1 MTLQELVFAGRAL
14 RKSPVFALTAAL
26 TIALGIGA
34 STAIFSVTN
43 AVLLRPLPYK
53 DPDRLVIA
61 IGDMRNRHVR
71 DFPFSNEDFIDM
83 RDGTKDAFQDMAGV
97 FTFRNIF
104 LKEDGTPEQVRTAVA
119 TTNFFRLVGAKI
131 VLGRDFTDA
140 DGLPQPAPPPGGAP
154 PAAGAPPAPPPL
166 PIMAILS
173 YEYFQRRYGLN
184 PSALGQIMNA
194 NGPFRPQIVG
204 VLAPGFQLYFP
215 SSANVE
221 PVPEVWIANRLGYDN
236 ANRNGVSLHAVARLK
251 DAVSLERAQAAADN
265 VAAEA
270 RKNFLIE
277 RTAGYA
283 IRIEPLR
290 QHLVSE
296 VRPAILALMGAVI
309 FLLLIACA
317 NVANLLLVR
326 ASLRERELAVRAA
339 IGASWWHLARQML
352 TEAFLLAALGAMGG
366 LALAWLGIH
375 ELMRIAPANLPRLDT
390 IRIDSVVLAFTALAG
405 AVAATIFGLASAW
418 RASRP
423 DVMNVLRG
431 TSRNEGLASGGLLR
445 KLVVVTE
452 VALSFVL
459 LIGSGLMFRSFLEL
473 QRVDPGF
480 DPRGLLTFQVLGL
493 RNRAG
498 TKPEERAAFTRQV
511 QDRLR
516 GITGVQSVAASFPFP
531 LAGDFSPI
539 RWGTEE
545 ALSDAGKFQATD
557 FQVVLPGYFEAMRTP
572 LIAGRTFTDADNVP
586 GRNLVVVDQLLA
598 DKAFPRQSAV
608 GKRILIRIKTPEAE
622 WVEIIGV
629 VAHQRDESLAERGRE
644 QVYFTD
650 GFLASG
656 AVRDWA
662 IRTDGDAAKYGAD
675 IRAAIKA
682 VDPQLLVSQ
691 MQPIETL
698 LQRAQAGTRFSL
710 LLIGVFAVIA
720 AVLASV
726 GLYGVLAT
734 VVRQRTAEIGVR
746 MTLGAGPG
754 QIFQLIVGQGLR
766 LTAIGIAVGTIAAF
780 VLTRA
785 MTTMLVGVKPS
796 DPATF
801 GTIAVIF
808 FAIAATA
815 SWLPAW
821 RAASLDPTVA
831 LRDE

>member
-1 MTLQELVFAGRAL
+1 MISQDLAFAARTL
-14 RKSPVFALTAAL
+14 RKSPIFALTAAL

-53 DPDRLVIA
+53 DSARLVIVA
-61 IGDMRNRHVR
+61 SDMRNRNVR
-71 DFPFSNEDFIDM
+71 DFPLSNESFIDL
-83 RDGTKDAFQDMAGV
+83 RDGTKDAFQNLAGV
-97 FTFRNIF
+97 FTFRNIVP
-104 LKEDGTPEQVRTAVA
+104 KEDGTPEQVRAAVV
-119 TTNFFRLVGAKI
+119 TTNFFGLVGGKI
-131 VLGRDFTDA
+131 VLGRDFSDS
-140 DGLPQPAPPPGGAP
+140 DGLPQPAPPAAAAQAP
-154 PAAGAPPAPPPL
+154 VAPPL
-166 PIMAILS
+166 PIIAILS

-184 PSALGQIMNA
+184 PAAIGQVMN
-194 NGPFRPQIVG
+194 NSGPFRPQIVG
-204 VLAPGFQLYFP
+204 VLAPAFQLYFP

-221 PVPEVWIANRLGYDN
+221 PVPEVWLANRLGYDN
-236 ANRNGVSLHAVARLK
+236 ANRNGVSLNAVGRLK
-251 DAVSLERAQAAADN
+251 DGVSLDRAQAAADN
-265 VAAEA
+265 VAADA

-283 IRIEPLR
+283 LRVEPMR

-352 TEAFLLAALGAMGG
+352 TEAFLLAAIGALGG

-375 ELMRIAPANLPRLDT
+375 ELRIIAPANLPRLDT
-390 IRIDSVVLAFTALAG
+390 IRIDSVVLAFTALA
-405 AVAATIFGLASAW
+405 AVLAAAIFGLASAW

-423 DVMNVLRG
+423 NVMNVLRG
-431 TSRNEGLASGGLLR
+431 TSRNEGLASGGPLR
-445 KLVVVTE
+445 KLVVVVE

-473 QRVDPGF
+473 QRIDPGF
-480 DPRGLLTFQVLGL
+480 DPRGLLTFQVLGV

-498 TKPEERAAFTRQV
+498 TKPEERAAFVRLIE
-511 QDRLR
+511 DRLR

-545 ALSDAGKFQATD
+545 ALSDPGKFQAVD
-557 FQVVLPGYFEAMRTP
+557 FQIVLPGYFEAMRTP

-586 GRNLVVVDQLLA
+586 GRNLVVIDQLLA

-608 GKRILIRIKTPEAE
+608 GKRILIRIRTPEAE
-622 WVEIIGV
+622 WVEVIGV

-644 QVYFTD
+644 QVYFAD
-650 GFLASG
+650 AFLDSG
-656 AVRDWA
+656 AVRNWA

-675 IRAAIKA
+675 IRAAIKSI
-682 VDPQLLVSQ
+682 DPQLLVSQ
-691 MQPIETL
+691 MQPMDAL
-698 LQRAQAGTRFSL
+698 LERAQAGTRFSL

-746 MTLGAGPG
+746 MTLGAGPS
-754 QIFQLIVGQGLR
+754 QIFNLIVGQGLR
-766 LTAIGIAVGTIAAF
+766 LTAVGIIAGAIAAF
-780 VLTRA
+780 ALTRA

-801 GTIAVIF
+801 ASIAVIF

-831 LRDE
+831 LREE

>member
-1 MTLQELVFAGRAL
+1 MTSQDVTFAFRTL
-14 RKSPVFALTAAL
+14 RKSPIFALTAAL

-43 AVLLRPLPYK
+43 AVLLRPIPYK
-53 DPDRLVIA
+53 DPDRLVIVA
-61 IGDMRNRHVR
+61 SDMRNRNVR
-71 DFPFSNEDFIDM
+71 DFPFSNENFIDL
-83 RDGTKDAFQDMAGV
+83 RDATKDSFQDLGGV

-104 LKEDGTPEQVRTAVA
+104 AREDGTPERVRTAVI

-131 VLGRDFTDA
+131 VLGRDFIDA
-140 DGLPQPAPPPGGAP
+140 DGLPQPPAPPPGAQPGTAP
-154 PAAGAPPAPPPL
+154 PAL

-173 YEYFQRRYGLN
+173 YEYFQRRYGSN
-184 PSALGQIMNA
+184 PAAIGQVMNS

-204 VLAPGFQLYFP
+204 VLARGFQLYFP

-221 PVPEVWIANRLGYDN
+221 PVPEVWLANRLGYDN
-236 ANRNGVSLHAVARLK
+236 ANRNGVSLSVVGRLR
-251 DAVSLERAQAAADN
+251 DGVSLERAQAAADN
-265 VAAEA
+265 SAAET

-283 IRIEPLR
+283 IRVEPMR

-326 ASLRERELAVRAA
+326 ASLRQRELAVRAA
-339 IGASWWHLARQML
+339 IGASWWHLARQTL
-352 TEAFLLAALGAMGG
+352 AEAFLLSAIGSIGG
-366 LALAWLGIH
+366 LALAWLGVH
-375 ELMRIAPANLPRLDT
+375 ELLVIAPANLPRLDT
-390 IRIDSVVLAFTALAG
+390 VRIDSVVLAFTALAG
-405 AVAATIFGLASAW
+405 IVAAVIFGLASAW

-423 DVMNVLRG
+423 NVMDVLRG
-431 TSRNEGLASGGLLR
+431 TSRNEGLASGGPLR
-445 KLVVVTE
+445 KLVVVAE

-473 QRVDPGF
+473 QRIDPGF
-480 DPRGLLTFQVLGL
+480 DPRGLLTFQVLG
-493 RNRAG
+493 NRG
-498 TKPEERAAFTRQV
+498 GKTPEERAAFMHQI

-516 GITGVQSVAASFPFP
+516 GINGVKSVTASIPFP

-545 ALSDAGKFQATD
+545 ALSDPGKFQATD
-557 FQVVLPGYFEAMRTP
+557 FQIVLPGYFEAMRTP
-572 LIAGRTFTDADNVP
+572 LIAGRTFTDSDNVP
-586 GRNLVVVDQLLA
+586 GRNLVVIDQQLA

-622 WVEIIGV
+622 WVEVIGV
-629 VAHQRDESLAERGRE
+629 VAHQREESLADRGRE
-644 QVYFTD
+644 QVYFVD
-650 GFLASG
+650 GFLGSG
-656 AVRDWA
+656 TVRQWA
-662 IRTDGDAAKYGAD
+662 IRTDSDPAKYGPD
-675 IRAAIKA
+675 IREAIKA
-682 VDPQLLVSQ
+682 VDPHLLVAD
-691 MQPIETL
+691 MQTMDVL
-698 LQRAQAGTRFSL
+698 LERAQAGTRFSL

-720 AVLASV
+720 ALLAGV

-754 QIFQLIVGQGLR
+754 QIFNLIVGQGLR
-766 LTAIGIAVGTIAAF
+766 LTAIGIVAGAIAAF
-780 VLTRA
+780 ALTRA

-801 GTIAVIF
+801 ATIAVLF
-808 FAIAATA
+808 FVIAASA

-831 LRDE
+831 LREE

>member
-1 MTLQELVFAGRAL
+1 MALRDLAFAGRTL
-14 RKSPVFALTAAL
+14 RKSPVFTLTAVL
-26 TIALGIGA
+26 TIALGVGA

-43 AVLLRPLPYK
+43 AVLLRPLPYR

-61 IGDMRNRHVR
+61 ASDMRNRNVR
-71 DFPFSNEDFIDM
+71 DFPFSNEDFIDL
-83 RDGTKDAFQDMAGV
+83 RDGTKDAFQDLVGV
-97 FTFRNIF
+97 FTFRNIL
-104 LKEDGTPEQVRTAVA
+104 LKEDGTPEQVRSAVV
-119 TTNFFRLVGAKI
+119 TTNFFRVVGAKI

-140 DGLPQPAPPPGGAP
+140 DGIPQPAPPPGVAQPGV
-154 PAAGAPPAPPPL
+154 PASPPL
-166 PIMAILS
+166 PIMAVLS

-184 PSALGQIMNA
+184 PGALGQVMITT
-194 NGPFRPQIVG
+194 GPFRPQIVG

-215 SSANVE
+215 SAANVE

-236 ANRNGVSLHAVARLK
+236 ANRNGVSIHAVGRLK
-251 DAVSLERAQAAADN
+251 DGVPLERAQAAADN

-283 IRIEPLR
+283 IRVKPMR

-339 IGASWWHLARQML
+339 IGASWWQLARQML
-352 TEAFLLAALGAMGG
+352 AEAFLLAALGAMGG
-366 LALAWLGIH
+366 LGLAWLGIH
-375 ELMRIAPANLPRLDT
+375 ELLVIAPENLPRLDT
-390 IRIDSVVLAFTALAG
+390 IRMDSAVLAFTALAG
-405 AVAATIFGLASAW
+405 VLAAVIFGMASAW

-431 TSRNEGLASGGLLR
+431 TSRNEGLASGGPLR
-445 KLVVVTE
+445 MLVVVVE

-473 QRVDPGF
+473 QRIDPGF
-480 DPRGLLTFQVLGL
+480 DPHGLLTFQVLG
-493 RNRAG
+493 NRGG
-498 TKPEERAAFTRQV
+498 TKPEERAAFMRQI

-516 GITGVQSVAASFPFP
+516 GITGVQGVAASFPFP
-531 LAGDFSPI
+531 LAGGFNPI

-545 ALSDAGKFQATD
+545 ALSDASKFQAVD
-557 FQVVLPGYFEAMRTP
+557 FQIVLPGYFEVMRTP
-572 LIAGRTFTDADNVP
+572 LLAGRTFTDADNVP
-586 GRNLVVVDQLLA
+586 GRNLVVIDQLLA
-598 DKAFPRQSAV
+598 DKAFPHQSAI
-608 GKRILIRIKTPEAE
+608 GKRILIRIRTPEAE
-622 WVEIIGV
+622 WVEVIGV

-644 QVYFTD
+644 QVYFAD
-650 GFLASG
+650 AFLGSG
-656 AVRDWA
+656 AVRQWA
-662 IRTDGDAAKYGAD
+662 IRTGGDAAKYGGD

-682 VDPQLLVSQ
+682 VDSHLLITE
-691 MQPIETL
+691 MQPMETL
-698 LQRAQAGTRFSL
+698 LERAQAGTRFSL
-710 LLIGVFAVIA
+710 LLIGAFAVIA

-754 QIFQLIVGQGLR
+754 QIFKLIVGQGLR
-766 LTAIGIAVGTIAAF
+766 LTAIGVVAGLIAAF
-780 VLTRA
+780 ALTRA

-801 GTIAVIF
+801 VTMALVFFLIA
-808 FAIAATA
+808 TMA

-821 RAASLDPTVA
+821 RAASLDPTAA
-831 LRDE
+831 LREE